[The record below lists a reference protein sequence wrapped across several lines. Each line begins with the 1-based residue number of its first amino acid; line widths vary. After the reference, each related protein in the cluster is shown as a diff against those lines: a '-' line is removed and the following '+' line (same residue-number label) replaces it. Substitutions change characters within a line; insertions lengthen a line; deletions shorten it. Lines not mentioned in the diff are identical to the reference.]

1 MFIPDLQITT
11 LVIGTGG
18 SSFSFPTT
26 IGPTG
31 YFLSSDG
38 SNFIWAPGT
47 TGPQGASGPLGGPQ
61 GETGYQGVQ
70 GPFGGPQGRQGI
82 QGTTGIQGGQGI
94 QGVQGRTGFQGRQGR
109 VGATGAQGEA
119 GTPGGPPGPE
129 GLQGPFGPV
138 GEMGPQGY
146 QGYQGLDGNVGNQG
160 VAGPTGD
167 PGGPQGNTGFQGVQ
181 GGTGYQGVAGA
192 VGNAQ
197 RYGDFLVPLSIVYLP
212 ITASAPIYPGQFN
225 IELASTQSTP
235 GTTASVKLYDKDI
248 NGNTLTYYWDILVTN
263 PVYASN
269 NFLFIQGYHN
279 YSLRVDSGT
288 YFSTG
293 NYYQLDTTIN
303 SYATNSNILNE
314 QYYLYYYVGMAGNLT
329 NRLDSFTA
337 TSNVVVNHNSGVYP
351 VVQIVDSNGEV
362 LIPLSIQHTSLSS
375 YTVQFSTSST
385 GTIITGGGRGPSGS
399 IGFQGFQGNGVTGP
413 TGFQGNTG
421 IQGPQGI
428 NNVVIAANQIV
439 VGTGSGVTSSSSF
452 TFNIGSCLFVE
463 GSNHT
468 MDGTN
473 LNSLI
478 LGGSTN
484 NISYGSCKSS
494 IIGGLNNTVVDSL
507 ESSIIGGNCNQF
519 IATDNQQISIIGGK
533 CNSLNNYI
541 YRSSI
546 IGGYKNCMTICVNDS
561 SIIGG
566 CNNKI
571 WGDTSYSINQSSII
585 GGSCNLICA
594 NNSNT
599 TNNSIVSGYKNN
611 ICVSNHS
618 SIVGGQTNTLISSTN
633 SVIIG
638 GSGLSF
644 TNKSNTVIVPS
655 LTVASSSTTKSHIN
669 LIAGASPS
677 VPVDGDLWYDG
688 TALFFRLGGTTVQLT

>member
-1 MFIPDLQITT
+1 MFIPNLQITT
-11 LVIGTGG
+11 LIIGTG
-18 SSFSFPTT
+18 SSTFSFPTEV
-26 IGPTG
+26 GPTG

-38 SNFIWAPGT
+38 TNFIWAPGT
-47 TGPQGASGPLGGPQ
+47 TGPQGASGPVGGPQ
-61 GETGYQGVQ
+61 GPTGIQGVQ

-82 QGTTGIQGGQGI
+82 VGQTGPQGRQGI
-94 QGVQGRTGFQGRQGR
+94 QGVQGRTGSQGRQGR
-109 VGATGAQGEA
+109 VGATGAQGIA

-129 GLQGPFGPV
+129 GKQGPFGPV
-138 GEMGPQGY
+138 GEIGPQGF
-146 QGYQGLDGNVGNQG
+146 QGNQGVDGNAGSQG

-181 GGTGYQGVAGA
+181 GNTGVQGVAGA

-197 RYGDFLVPLSIVYLP
+197 RYCNVSLPLLITYLP
-212 ITASAPIYPGQFN
+212 LTASAPIFPGQA
-225 IELASTQSTP
+225 ILELASTQSLP
-235 GTTASVKLYDKDI
+235 GSTATLKLYDEDI
-248 NGNTLTYYWDILVTN
+248 NGNTLTYYWDILVSN

-269 NFLFIQGYHN
+269 NFLFIQGYNN
-279 YSLRVDSGT
+279 YSLRVDQGT
-288 YFSTG
+288 YFSAS
-293 NYYQLDTTIN
+293 NFYEFNTTIN
-303 SYATNSNILNE
+303 SFAVNPTIVNDE
-314 QYYLYYYVGMAGNLT
+314 YYLYYYVGIAGNLT

-337 TSNVVVNHNSGVYP
+337 TSNVTVNHNSGVYP
-351 VVQIVDSNGEV
+351 VVQVVDSNGEV

-399 IGFQGFQGNGVTGP
+399 IGFQGFQGTGVTGP
-413 TGFQGNTG
+413 AGVQGATG

-428 NNVVIAANQIV
+428 NNVIIPANQIL

-452 TFNIGSCLFVE
+452 TFNYISCLFVE

-484 NISYGSCKSS
+484 NMSYDSCKSS
-494 IIGGLNNTVVDSL
+494 IIGGLNNNVVDSL
-507 ESSIIGGNCNQF
+507 ESSIIGGNCNQL
-519 IATDNQQISIIGGK
+519 IQNDNQQVSIIGGK
-533 CNSLNNYI
+533 CNSLNNHI

-546 IGGYKNCMTICVNDS
+546 LGGYKNCMTVCVRDS

-566 CNNKI
+566 SNNKI
-571 WGDTSYSINQSSII
+571 WGDAGYTTNQISII

-594 NNSNT
+594 DNSSI
-599 TNNSIVSGYKNN
+599 TNNSIISGYKNN
-611 ICVSNHS
+611 ICISNHS
-618 SIVGGQTNTLISSTN
+618 SIIGGQTNTLISSTN

-688 TALFFRLGGTTVQLT
+688 TALFFRLGATTVQLT